1 MKAAIIDVGSNSIRL
16 LLGTYTDGQWHNE
29 PKRLWTTRL
38 GKRNEDGSLTTESMD
53 ASYKAFSEIATL
65 AKDYGVDHCLAF
77 ATSAVREASNG
88 IAFMEQAMTYC
99 SMTYRIL
106 SGDEEAVYGF
116 RGALQDR
123 LADGL
128 HYATIDIGG
137 GSTELVLKIASIGV
151 GPIRLVRYALD
162 LFRMKALNKY
172 GKKHGFYGTP

>member
-77 ATSAVREASNG
+77 CNECRSRS
-88 IAFMEQAMTYC
+88 IKWHC
-99 SMTYRIL
+99 
-106 SGDEEAVYGF
+106 VYG
-116 RGALQDR
+116 ASHDIL
-123 LADGL
+123 L
-128 HYATIDIGG
+128 HDVSY
-137 GSTELVLKIASIGV
+137 LKW
-151 GPIRLVRYALD
+151 
-162 LFRMKALNKY
+162 
-172 GKKHGFYGTP
+172 

>member
-88 IAFMEQAMTYC
+88 IAFMEQAMT
-99 SMTYRIL
+99 
-106 SGDEEAVYGF
+106 
-116 RGALQDR
+116 
-123 LADGL
+123 
-128 HYATIDIGG
+128 
-137 GSTELVLKIASIGV
+137 IA
-151 GPIRLVRYALD
+151 P
-162 LFRMKALNKY
+162 
-172 GKKHGFYGTP
+172 